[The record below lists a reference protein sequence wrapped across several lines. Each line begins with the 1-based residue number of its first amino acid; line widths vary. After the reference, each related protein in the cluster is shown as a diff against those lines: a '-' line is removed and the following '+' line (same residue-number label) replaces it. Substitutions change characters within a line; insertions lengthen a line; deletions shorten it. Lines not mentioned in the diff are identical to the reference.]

1 MKKAIIIHVAKMT
14 LAAGAFAA
22 ALTGC
27 CMFGSKGCCQQKS
40 CCGKDMC
47 CKSPCCESKSCC
59 EAKSSGMNTSMT
71 VGLGTDGVHAGGNA
85 NVGSHGVSGGVGGA
99 MH

>member
-22 ALTGC
+22 ALVGC
-27 CMFGSKGCCQQKS
+27 CWSKD
-40 CCGKDMC
+40 CCGKKC
-47 CKSPCCESKSCC
+47 CCERDACSQRACCTAKPCGEQKSH
-59 EAKSSGMNTSMT
+59 GMNTSMT

-85 NVGSHGVSGGVGGA
+85 NVGDHGVSGGVGGA